1 MPEFSIESIDFDSTW
16 VLLAI
21 VVAAIVQDDLT
32 CLVVGSAV
40 AAGEAQPLPSAVACL
55 AGTWIGDIAWFGLA
69 RLIGQRVLLI
79 WPFRVVVSPDKL
91 EAARMRFERLGPR
104 ALFASRFLPIVRTPL
119 QVAAGLVARSAVP
132 GCLVLLVA
140 GVIYVSLFIGTAA
153 TVGQLDVVRD
163 FYQRFGAAAL
173 LVVPVLIWCSVAALG
188 GLLLKTPR
196 DPG

>member
-1 MPEFSIESIDFDSTW
+1 
-16 VLLAI
+16 
-21 VVAAIVQDDLT
+21 VVCAIVQDDLT

-40 AAGEAQPLPSAVACL
+40 AAGEAQPLPAAIACL
-55 AGTWIGDIAWFGLA
+55 AGIWFGDIAWFGLT
-69 RLIGQRVLLI
+69 RLIGQRVLLM

-119 QVAAGLVARSAVP
+119 QVAAGLAARSAVP